1 MPTLAIFQLYC
12 GIKSIYLMLFYR
24 LLLPGSIIEDGREE
38 AKYDT
43 DKGNKGIIL
52 FEQFSFYC
60 CKLLSQTFVS
70 ESWQTKKKL
79 DICNNRIVV

>member
-43 DKGNKGIIL
+43 DKVIK
-52 FEQFSFYC
+52 ESFYLSNSHFTVANY
-60 CKLLSQTFVS
+60 CKYM
-70 ESWQTKKKL
+70 
-79 DICNNRIVV
+79 